1 MSREIDAIG
10 KACPIPVI
18 MAKKEIDNGN
28 NDFLVKVDNNIAVE
42 NLKRLANSQGLIIN
56 VESEDGIFKVSFSKN
71 SNKVSEINIQ
81 NEIENCEECE
91 EILEKIEV
99 KKNKK
104 DTWSVFIGKDIIGA
118 GNEELGKSLMKMY
131 FYTISESKDLPK
143 SILFMNDGVKVPT
156 LNEQAI
162 EHLKTLEE
170 NGVEILVCGACL
182 NFYGLEEKLK
192 VGKVSNM
199 YDITNYMNESS
210 KVITL

>member
-1 MSREIDAIG
+1 MIKEIDAIG

-28 NDFLVKVDNNIAVE
+28 NDFLVKVDNNIAIE
-42 NLKRLANSQGLIIN
+42 NLKRLANSQGFISN
-56 VESEDGIFKVSFSKN
+56 VESEGNIFKIHLHKNFS
-71 SNKVSEINIQ
+71 KVSEVN
-81 NEIENCEECE
+81 IENCEECN
-91 EILEKIEV
+91 EILENIVGTE
-99 KKNKK
+99 NKK
-104 DTWSVFIGKDIIGA
+104 DTWSVFIGNDVIGN

-131 FYTISESKDLPK
+131 FYTISESEDLPK
-143 SILFMNDGVKVPT
+143 SILFMNNGVKVPT

-162 EHLKTLEE
+162 EHLQKLEE
-170 NGVEILVCGACL
+170 CGVEILVCGACL

-199 YDITNYMNESS
+199 YDITNYMKQSS